1 MQPYFTAHNTIRCIG
16 KYASVDTKLPMD
28 YGSDE
33 ESILPDD
40 NLGYDTNSMTEPQ
53 LC

>member
-1 MQPYFTAHNTIRCIG
+1 
-16 KYASVDTKLPMD
+16 VDTKLPMD

-40 NLGYDTNSMTEPQ
+40 NLGYETNSMTEPQ
-53 LC
+53 LCDSKPFVVDANQFLF